1 MITMQFA
8 SILSGSLLEDI
19 TLTRR
24 RGPNQSCRK
33 QCPAITLGPRGSPR
47 GDGSLGLGDGHTEL
61 WVSCGGEKDKV
72 WGLLRTNIMKNKL
85 NRTSDENKKKER
97 FLNES
102 GPQSGIRAGAQ
113 QKSEIGV

>member
-1 MITMQFA
+1 MIAMQFA

-33 QCPAITLGPRGSPR
+33 QCPAITLGPRGSPC
-47 GDGSLGLGDGHTEL
+47 GHVSLGLGDGHTEL
-61 WVSCGGEKDKV
+61 WVSCRGEKDKV
-72 WGLLRTNIMKNKL
+72 WGLLRTNMKNKL
-85 NRTSDENKKKER
+85 NMTSDENKKKER

-102 GPQSGIRAGAQ
+102 ELSWL
-113 QKSEIGV
+113 KVTELESN